1 MIWLNQKYAF
11 SNSGLQSN
19 LAPAILSR
27 TLRTSI
33 RKFHTFFLES
43 DRPNIFC
50 NAVFK
55 LYILRSVFRTQLNIY
70 GEAFLRKTDFSCY
83 LFLQKSSIVDVQL
96 VLNMSLH
103 SYAVIDLTSNKIQC
117 VLWEFLLLQATFS
130 EKLFWS
136 KICYA
141 KFSIITFELK
151 RKNLT
156 FAGCFIFAIVS
167 YIWDATD

>member
-19 LAPAILSR
+19 LTPAILSR

-83 LFLQKSSIVDVQL
+83 LFLQKSSIVDVRL

-117 VLWEFLLLQATFS
+117 VLWEFFYCYRLPSQKNFFDQKFVMLNSQSSLLSLS
-130 EKLFWS
+130 ER
-136 KICYA
+136 I
-141 KFSIITFELK
+141 
-151 RKNLT
+151 
-156 FAGCFIFAIVS
+156 
-167 YIWDATD
+167 